1 MLPEWRRFPLLRAR
15 LLTLA
20 LAACAARVVDQCS
33 AERRPWLVDDRWA
46 VMDDGMRLPLRVWR
60 PSGETVAAV
69 VALHGFGDY
78 SHAFEEFGPVMAE
91 AGVAV
96 FASDQLC
103 LGRGGRGGGW
113 RSEER
118 RVGEGWVSPCRSGG
132 VPAQ

>member
-1 MLPEWRRFPLLRAR
+1 MRPERRRFPLLRAL

-20 LAACAARVVDQCS
+20 LAACAPLVVDHGP

-78 SHAFEEFGPVMAE
+78 SNAFAEFGPVMAE

-96 FASDQLC
+96 FASDQ
-103 LGRGGRGGGW
+103 RGFG
-113 RSEER
+113 
-118 RVGEGWVSPCRSGG
+118 
-132 VPAQ
+132 